1 MKSFKA
7 PTFWVMLIGLL
18 SYAIVN
24 SFVLVDQSYVYV
36 QNDRVF
42 HEFKLTVEYQSKLEK
57 IRQQR
62 ALVLDSVE
70 TSIRQEQARLSKD
83 SPAEE
88 LQAYQGKLMEYEA
101 LGKRFSEQ
109 NSSLSS
115 QYDAI
120 IWKQLDAY
128 IKEYGKSKGYDIILG
143 TNGTGNVM
151 YADDALDATEE
162 LMEYIN
168 QKYDGH

>member
-1 MKSFKA
+1 
-7 PTFWVMLIGLL
+7 MLIGLL

-62 ALVLDSVE
+62 AAVLDSTE
-70 TSIRQEQARLSKD
+70 TRIRQEQVKLSKD

-88 LQAYQGKLMEYEA
+88 LQAYQHKLMEYEA
-101 LGKRFSEQ
+101 MGKRFEDQ
-109 NSSLSS
+109 NNKLSA

-128 IKEYGKSKGYDIILG
+128 IKEYGDAKGYDIILG
-143 TNGTGNVM
+143 TNGTGNVV
-151 YADDALDATEE
+151 YASEALDATEE
-162 LMEYIN
+162 LIEFIN
-168 QKYDGH
+168 TKYDGH